1 MLGSVADHISRTVAV
16 PVMLIRPQYMQQ
28 TKTKERLISNILIPL
43 DGSELGKLALPVGE
57 DLAAKLNV
65 RITLFRMVTKII
77 PYVTDM
83 AGGAYVAYSKFD
95 QAEEQRVRAE
105 MAVLEKQLLEK
116 RL

>member
-1 MLGSVADHISRTVAV
+1 
-16 PVMLIRPQYMQQ
+16 MQQ

-77 PYVTDM
+77 PYVTDI
-83 AGGAYVAYSKFD
+83 AGGAYVDYSKFD
-95 QAEEQRVRAE
+95 QAEEQRVRGNGGIGE
-105 MAVLEKQLLEK
+105 TTVRKKPQREQC
-116 RL
+116 RHRRSGCRGRNH